1 MDISSYTSNIQ
12 PYGTPNGTNV
22 AFKNDMGIGAPN
34 TATSNEGGASQRTE
48 DLGHDFSVK
57 AAIKMAESR
66 QELNREEREKMV
78 AQMNE
83 FVSSINKGLA
93 FRVDE
98 ESGKDVVTIYEA
110 RTGDVIRQIPDE
122 EMLVV
127 LRRLAEH
134 TANSGLL
141 VDKV

>member
-12 PYGTPNGTNV
+12 SYGAEDGTKVASKNGY
-22 AFKNDMGIGAPN
+22 GIGVPGSARSVGDLSLLS
-34 TATSNEGGASQRTE
+34 AKGTE
-48 DLGHDFSVK
+48 HDFSVQTAVK
-57 AAIKMAESR
+57 LAESR
-66 QELNREEREKMV
+66 QEFNREEREKMV

-83 FVSSINKGLA
+83 FVTSINKGVA

-98 ESGKDVVTIYEA
+98 GSGRDVVTIYE
-110 RTGDVIRQIPDE
+110 THSGNIIRQFPDE
-122 EMLVV
+122 ELLVV

-141 VDKV
+141 AEKV